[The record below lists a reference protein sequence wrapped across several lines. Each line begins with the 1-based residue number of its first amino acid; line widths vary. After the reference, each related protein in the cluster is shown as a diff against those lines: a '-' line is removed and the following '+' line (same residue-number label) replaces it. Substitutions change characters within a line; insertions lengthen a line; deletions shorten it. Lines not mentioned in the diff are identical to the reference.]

1 MEVQALQKNPIFN
14 YFDMLS
20 MAQKSYGKLLAPLC
34 REEALTRNE
43 LDVLLFLPNNPG
55 YARAADIVAHRGM
68 TKSHVSLSVANLE
81 QRQLLRRNF
90 DPMDRRTA
98 HLELTEAGK
107 TIALRA
113 RKLQEQYFDALYRGV
128 SEEEF
133 AAWKRFTA
141 TVYENIRQLDGVLS
155 AEENPNKR

>member
-1 MEVQALQKNPIFN
+1 MQKNPIFN

-43 LDVLLFLPNNPG
+43 LDVLLFLHNNPG
-55 YARAADIVAHRGM
+55 YDRAADIVARRGIA
-68 TKSHVSLSVANLE
+68 KSHVSLSVANLE

-90 DPMDRRTA
+90 DPADRRAA
-98 HLELTEAGK
+98 HLELTEAGQK
-107 TIALRA
+107 IAVRA
-113 RKLQEQYFDALYRGV
+113 RKLQEQYFSALYRGV

-155 AEENPNKR
+155 TEENADKR

>member
-1 MEVQALQKNPIFN
+1 MQKNPIFN

-20 MAQKSYGKLLAPLC
+20 MAQKSYGKILAPLC

-43 LDVLLFLPNNPG
+43 LDVLLFLHNNPG
-55 YARAADIVAHRGM
+55 YDRAADIVAHRGIA
-68 TKSHVSLSVANLE
+68 KSHVSLSVANLE

-90 DPMDRRTA
+90 DPADRRTA
-98 HLELTEAGK
+98 HLELTQSGK

-113 RKLQEQYFDALYRGV
+113 RKLQEEYFNALYQGI
-128 SEEEF
+128 SEDEF
-133 AAWKRFTA
+133 AMWKRFTA

-155 AEENPNKR
+155 TEENADKR